1 MNIIKKSPVYTFAVC
16 AVAVVLLTS
25 SCSKAEKQS
34 NPTAA
39 GIDHSID
46 FPANEVGRA
55 EYNEHIFSTEF
66 TLTLTLPPEIAID
79 SDKSLDGGII
89 GTFSNI
95 PILNEKGDTVGCIGY
110 NVYDAEMLVGI
121 PEDEIDPMMIYNQ
134 ISLGNHYQFAVKRK
148 YDVVNNTEEFLTA
161 ISEVYNDVNL
171 SPADRGKYSAEDYNY
186 GIVSYCKTLP
196 VYVALDLDR
205 EAFAEDQIENI
216 AESILFDVSKGL
228 EKN

>member
-1 MNIIKKSPVYTFAVC
+1 MNKSKKSPVYVLAIC
-16 AVAVVLLTS
+16 AVAVALLAA

-34 NPTAA
+34 D
-39 GIDHSID
+39 GVDYSID

-66 TLTLTLPPEIAID
+66 TLMLTLPKGITTGD
-79 SDKSLDGGII
+79 DKLPNEGII

-95 PILNEKGDTVGCIGY
+95 PILNDEGDTVGYIGY
-110 NVYDAEMLVGI
+110 NVYDAEMLIDI

-134 ISLGNHYQFAVKRK
+134 ISLGNHYQFAVKHK
-148 YDVVNNTEEFLTA
+148 YDVVNNTDEFKTA

-171 SPADRGKYSAEDYNY
+171 CPADRVNYSAEDYNY

-196 VYVALDLDR
+196 VYIALDLDR
-205 EAFAEDQIENI
+205 EAFTQEQIEDI
-216 AESILFDVSKGL
+216 AGSISFDVSKGL
-228 EKN
+228 EKSS